1 MQQLKSGVYLGNS
14 SNTWQTEKI
23 ILTLGRAYYYQ
34 WLLHAQLGNHSIAID
49 DFDTAFKNNYR
60 SSDLYYWREIQKMN
74 LIGMHFSYQSAKDK
88 NGKP

>member
-1 MQQLKSGVYLGNS
+1 MQQLKSCVYLGNS

-49 DFDTAFKNNYR
+49 DFDTAF
-60 SSDLYYWREIQKMN
+60 
-74 LIGMHFSYQSAKDK
+74 
-88 NGKP
+88 